1 MELVVCLFNSTHLR
15 QVKSQM
21 LPRNAFLDCLE
32 EGAMDYLLFSQ
43 GSGDPAEILLIQL
56 SPGKPWATI
65 WSFLY
70 FLCKVAASYC
80 RGPRVGSRSCSGPPC
95 PTRWGKRNYSHLPP
109 TTEQPDQCAF
119 LLSRPT
125 NTNFK
130 TSNRSGSSAMC
141 VRVHFH
147 SSCRSSRGEA

>member
-1 MELVVCLFNSTHLR
+1 MELMVCLFNSTHLR
-15 QVKSQM
+15 QVQS
-21 LPRNAFLDCLE
+21 NAFLDCLE

-56 SPGKPWATI
+56 SPGKPWTTI

-95 PTRWGKRNYSHLPP
+95 PTRWGKLERKLFSPSSHHSTALPVRLPP
-109 TTEQPDQCAF
+109 LPPHKHQFQDQQSIREQRRVPAGA
-119 LLSRPT
+119 LS
-125 NTNFK
+125 
-130 TSNRSGSSAMC
+130 
-141 VRVHFH
+141 
-147 SSCRSSRGEA
+147 